1 MTLDTIVSAAIT
13 PALSLLPAAM
23 DTPAARVMLLA
34 IGLQESRFTHRQQ
47 IGGPARGFWQ
57 FEKGTRASRGGV
69 WGVFLHPASKDHLAV
84 LCNARSVAYDPD
96 AIYAA
101 LEYDDVL
108 AAGVARL
115 LLWTDPKALPAVG
128 DADAGWALYL
138 RTWRPGK
145 PHPHTWPDLYRQ
157 AAAEVQA

>member
-1 MTLDTIVSAAIT
+1 MELKMIISSAIA
-13 PALSLLPAAM
+13 PALSLLPGRM
-23 DTPAARVMLLA
+23 DTPAAHVMLLA
-34 IGLQESRFTHRQQ
+34 IGLQESRFVHRRQ

-69 WGVFLHPASKDHLAV
+69 WGVYLHTASSGHLAA
-84 LCNARSVAYDPD
+84 LCKARSVTCHPD

-115 LLWTDPKALPAVG
+115 LLWTDPKALPTIG

-145 PHPHTWPDLYRQ
+145 PKPDTWPPLYRQ
-157 AAAEVQA
+157 AAAEVQG